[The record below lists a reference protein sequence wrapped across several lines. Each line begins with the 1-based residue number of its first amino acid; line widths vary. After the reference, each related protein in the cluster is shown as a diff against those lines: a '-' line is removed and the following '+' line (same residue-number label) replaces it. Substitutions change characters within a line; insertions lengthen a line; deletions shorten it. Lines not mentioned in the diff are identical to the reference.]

1 MAQNVTI
8 AGAEYSAVPS
18 IIVPKVG
25 GGTASFVDVTDT
37 TAVAAD
43 VIQGKYFYAADG
55 VRTVGT
61 GSGGHSTITGTYDS
75 TNKRLTVST
84 DGVFDAWWGGIEPE
98 FMGETRWSAAVTE
111 AANWPL
117 TPTTSAQ
124 NLTWVTSYTA
134 TASANATIDRIGKGY
149 HGVTETLDFGVYNYI
164 VMEDAFV
171 HYEYTSP
178 EASLGK
184 VHTIYDG
191 FSTIYHW
198 GARPRIAS
206 GAIVRP
212 GPTTYGAYGS
222 CAYSAALIGYRT
234 AAGTLQLANNATYG
248 VSAAAIAPSMNST
261 SSRTP
266 SYFNVRIPTFGIRA
280 HNTYM
285 PVASYSSLVWENTT
299 VNFRSRIYRVPVEY
313 GAYTVINDR
322 LLDMIQDET
331 FPAEPI

>member
-1 MAQNVTI
+1 MPNQYVNKVQLGNEVLLDLTADTVAPGTLLLGYT
-8 AGAEYSAVPS
+8 AHDASGAP
-18 IIVPKVG
+18 IT
-25 GGTASFVDVTDT
+25 GTAS
-37 TAVAAD
+37 
-43 VIQGKYFYAADG
+43 
-55 VRTVGT
+55 
-61 GSGGHSTITGTYDS
+61 GGHATITGTYDS
-75 TNKRLTVST
+75 ANKKLTLDT
-84 DGVFDAWWGGIEPE
+84 EGVIDAWWGGIAPE
-98 FMGETRWSAAVTE
+98 LMGETRWSAAVDE

-117 TPTTSAQ
+117 TPKTTAQ

-134 TASANATIDRIGKGY
+134 TANANATIDRIGNGY

-191 FSTIYHW
+191 FTTIYHW
-198 GARPRIAS
+198 GARARIAS
-206 GAIVRP
+206 GAIIRP
-212 GPTTYGAYGS
+212 SATTYGTYGS
-222 CAYSAALIGYRT
+222 CAYSAALIEYRT

-285 PVASYSSLVWENTT
+285 PVASYNELDWTQTT
-299 VNFRSRIYRVPVEY
+299 VNFRNRIYRVPVEY
-313 GAYTVINDR
+313 GAYTVINER
-322 LLDMIQDET
+322 LLDMMQDEA
-331 FPAEPI
+331 FPAEPV

>member
-8 AGAEYSAVPS
+8 AGASYPDVPS
-18 IIVPKVG
+18 ILVPKTG
-25 GGTASFVDVTDT
+25 GGSASFVDTSDA
-37 TAVAAD
+37 TATAAQ
-43 VIQGKYFYAADG
+43 VLAGYTAYAG
-55 VRTVGT
+55 GELLTGT
-61 GSGGHSTITGTYDS
+61 ASTGHAAITGTYAAS
-75 TNKRLTVST
+75 TKTLAIDTE
-84 DGVFDAWWGGIEPE
+84 GVLDAWWGGIAPE
-98 FMGETRWSAAVTE
+98 FMGETRWSAAVSS

-117 TPTTSAQ
+117 TPKTTAQ
-124 NLTWVTSYTA
+124 NLTWTTSYTT
-134 TASANATIDRIGKGY
+134 TANANATVDRIGKGY
-149 HGVTETLDFGVYNYI
+149 HGVTKTLDFGVYNYI
-164 VMEDAFV
+164 VMQDAFV
-171 HYEYTSP
+171 HYAYTSP

-191 FSTIYHW
+191 FTTVYHW
-198 GARPRIAS
+198 GARARIAN

-212 GPTTYGAYGS
+212 SATTYGTYGS

-266 SYFNVRIPTFGIRA
+266 SYFNVRTPTFGIRA

-285 PVASYSSLVWENTT
+285 PVASYNELDWTKTT

-331 FPAEPI
+331 FPAETL

>member
-18 IIVPKVG
+18 ITVPKVG

-37 TAVAAD
+37 TAIAAD
-43 VIQGKYFYAADG
+43 VSQGKYFYAADG

-61 GSGGHSTITGTYDS
+61 GSGGHSTITGTY
-75 TNKRLTVST
+75 
-84 DGVFDAWWGGIEPE
+84 GAWWGGIDPE
-98 FMGETRWSAAVTE
+98 LIGETRWSAAVTE

-117 TPTTSAQ
+117 TPTTSTQ
-124 NLTWVTSYTA
+124 TLTWVTSYTA

-149 HGVTETLDFGVYNYI
+149 HGVTNTLDFGVYNYI
-164 VMEDAFV
+164 IMNDAFV

-184 VHTIYDG
+184 AHVIYNG
-191 FSTIYHW
+191 FSAIYHW
-198 GARPRIAS
+198 GARPRNVS

-212 GPTTYGAYGS
+212 GPTTYGTYGS
-222 CAYSAALIGYRT
+222 CAYTAALIGYRT
-234 AAGTLQLANNATYG
+234 AAGTLQLAYNMSFG
-248 VSAAAIAPSMNST
+248 VTPTAIAPSMSST

-266 SYFNVRIPTFGIRA
+266 SYFNVRIPTVSIRA
-280 HNTYM
+280 NGSYM
-285 PVASYSSLVWENTT
+285 PVESYNSLVWENTT

-322 LLDMIQDET
+322 LLDMIQDGT
-331 FPAEPI
+331 FPTEPI